1 MKKTQKLLGLA
12 LATLLSQGVNAAPL
26 QRTEARVEIEGASAI
41 AGHLRRILPR
51 YLAQELA
58 KAPIDAP
65 PGARLVV
72 RVTEVFLS
80 NDLGSDPDGGMMMDA
95 LDGEA
100 LVLDARGT
108 VLARKRVAGRMPPGG
123 NLMDVNNEPRRVD
136 ALAQSLAYWAVRE
149 LR

>member
-1 MKKTQKLLGLA
+1 MKKAHRLLWLA
-12 LATLLSQGVNAAPL
+12 LATLLNQSVNAAPL
-26 QRTEARVEIEGASAI
+26 QRAEARVEIEGASAI
-41 AGHLRRILPR
+41 ASHLRRILPR

-65 PGARLVV
+65 TGARLVV
-72 RVTEVFLS
+72 RVTEVSLS
-80 NDLGSDPDGGMMMDA
+80 NDLGGDPDGGMMMDA

-100 LVLDARGT
+100 LILDSRGT
-108 VLARKRVAGRMPPGG
+108 VLARKRVAGRMPPGD

-136 ALAQSLAYWAVRE
+136 ALAQSIAYWSVRE